1 MYRHFAPAFSALSGD
16 GARRLGGRWNPAESF
31 PVVYTALDVD
41 TVDRELARS
50 LARAGMSPAAARPRT
65 LATIRVRLTRILD
78 LTDPAMLQRVGVTRE
93 EILAEDPAL
102 PRAIGDAAHRLGYE
116 AVLAPSATGSGR
128 VLAVFLDNLAA
139 GSTVEVEAIAEGYR
153 PTTQEPSVQ
162 GTAET

>member
-1 MYRHFAPAFSALSGD
+1 M
-16 GARRLGGRWNPAESF
+16 
-31 PVVYTALDVD
+31 D

-50 LARAGMSPAAARPRT
+50 LARAGMSSAAARPRT
-65 LATIRVRLTRILD
+65 FARIRVRLTRIVD
-78 LTDPAMLQRVGVTRE
+78 LTDPAMLQRLGVTRE

-128 VLAVFLDNLAA
+128 VLAVFLDNLTA

-162 GTAET
+162 GTAGI